1 MDTRIANRLVWT
13 FSLLAFFLFILTA
26 RLGYIQV
33 VQGDLYSRRAL
44 ARETDSIVLEDY
56 SRGEILDRNLNSL
69 TDSYSANRLV
79 VFPQLVGDMREVASG
94 IASVVG
100 VDAAEI
106 RGKILEG
113 PVRLPYPLT
122 PEQALAIESR
132 GWKGVLV
139 VPVHFRYGSRPL
151 AAQVVG
157 YLGRMRDAA
166 EAKELSDS
174 NDRDYKLSDWVGRQG
189 LEKFFDSELK
199 SDYPITSARLYI
211 DAAGNVLQGL
221 PLEVNASEADPTCS
235 NLVTTIDVS
244 IQSKVEDIM
253 DHRAVKGAVVVMS
266 RSGDILAMA
275 GRPSYKPEPD
285 RIKEYVGSGEDVF
298 QDQCTALFQPGSIF
312 KVVVAAAAL
321 EEGKVSEDT
330 KFFCDGRKDKL
341 IPCWNPA
348 GHGNISFARAFAE
361 SCNPTFAR
369 VGLNIGAAKIIEYA
383 KRLGL
388 NNQTITGYPIPH
400 NDRQNLNLIAQ
411 KYSLVNSSVGQG
423 PVLASPVQ
431 ITAMMNTIVNEGI
444 YRQPRLVSEIS
455 GAGGKK
461 QTFPTG
467 EGKRVLSRDT
477 ADRLVKLL
485 GMVTSEGVGR
495 EAYVPGFGSAG
506 KTGSAQLGDNMTA
519 VNAWFSG
526 FVPLHNSQY
535 IITVLVRDGESGG
548 KTAAPLF
555 REIAE
560 EIMKLP

>member
-1 MDTRIANRLVWT
+1 MDTRIAKRLVWT
-13 FSLLAFFLFILTA
+13 FSLLAFFLCILTA

-44 ARETDSIVLEDY
+44 ARETGSVVLEDY
-56 SRGEILDRNLNSL
+56 SRGAILDRNLSPL
-69 TDSYSANRLV
+69 TGSFSANRLV
-79 VFPQLVGDMREVASG
+79 VFPKLVDDKRAVASG
-94 IASVVG
+94 IASVMG
-100 VDAAEI
+100 VDALEI
-106 RGKILEG
+106 KEQLEAG

-122 PEQALAIESR
+122 PEQASAIESR
-132 GWKGVLV
+132 NWKGVV
-139 VPVHFRYGSRPL
+139 VAPVNFRYGSRPL
-151 AAQVVG
+151 AVQVVG
-157 YLGRMRDAA
+157 HLGRVRDMA
-166 EAKELSDS
+166 EAEELSERNGRS
-174 NDRDYKLSDWVGRQG
+174 YGLSDWVGRQG
-189 LEKFFDSELK
+189 LEKFFEPVLK
-199 SDYPITSARLYI
+199 SDYPISSARLYI

-221 PLEVNASEADPTCS
+221 PLEVNTDEADPTRS
-235 NLVTTIDVS
+235 NVVTTIDGA

-253 DHRAVKGAVVVMS
+253 DRRAVKGAVVVMS

-275 GRPSYKPEPD
+275 GRPSYNPD
-285 RIKEYVGSGEDVF
+285 PDKIKDYMHAGKEIF
-298 QDQCTALFQPGSIF
+298 LDQCTALFQPGSIF
-312 KVVVAAAAL
+312 KVVVAAVAL
-321 EEGKVSEDT
+321 EEGMVSEDT
-330 KFFCDGRKDKL
+330 MFFCGGRKDTL
-341 IPCWNPA
+341 ISCWHP
-348 GHGNISFARAFAE
+348 GHGEISFARAFAE

-369 VGLNIGAAKIIEYA
+369 VGLSLGASKIIAYA
-383 KRLGL
+383 GRLGL
-388 NNQTITGYPIPH
+388 NNQAITGYPVLRD
-400 NDRQNLNLIAQ
+400 NRQNLNLIAQ

-461 QTFPTG
+461 QTFPAG
-467 EGKRVLSRDT
+467 EGKRVLSRET

-506 KTGSAQLGDNMTA
+506 KTGSAQLGDDMTA

-526 FVPLHNSQY
+526 FVPLHNPQY

-555 REIAE
+555 REIAK